1 MGECEKEPLRPKEFY
16 REKII
21 SMINKINRTDILNYI
36 YVIVSDIMKE
46 RAASNNELYREWKK

>member
-36 YVIVSDIMKE
+36 YIIISDTLKE
-46 RAASNNELYREWKK
+46 RGNRDNV